1 MNNSLLKELCLVNGI
16 SGDENTVRDVILAE
30 IKNYANDIKIDPLG
44 NIIVFKKGKEAPKK
58 KLLISAHMDEVGFII
73 SDITEDGFL
82 KFKEVGGIDPRI
94 LLSQRLVIGE
104 KEISGVIGVKAVH
117 LSTPEERKRVV
128 KANEMYIDIGASS
141 KTEAE
146 KLVKKGDYAAFDS
159 EYAELGGDVI
169 KAKALDDRIGCAIMV
184 ELIKEKYDADLYFCF
199 TVQEEVGTRG
209 SLTAARF
216 VGADAAI
223 ILESTTCSDIAGV
236 KPHEYATSFGDGPV
250 ISLMDYAS
258 YSDIEL
264 NRFLIKLAKENDIK
278 FQFKRTAM
286 GGNDARSYQTA
297 SGPCKTAVVSVPCRY
312 IHSPVSCAYKGD
324 IEETHRLIKCI
335 AQNIHKF

>member
-1 MNNSLLKELCLVNGI
+1 MLSIKEYTKINSV
-16 SGDENTVRDVILAE
+16 SGNENKIRNRILE
-30 IKNYANDIKIDPLG
+30 DIKPYADKITVDSMG
-44 NIIVFKKGKEAPKK
+44 NIIAFKKGSMPNNKK
-58 KLLISAHMDEVGFII
+58 IIISAHMDEVGFII

-104 KEISGVIGVKAVH
+104 KEISGVIGIKAVH
-117 LSTPEERKRVV
+117 LLSPEERKRVV

-141 KTEAE
+141 KEEAE
-146 KLVKKGDYAAFDS
+146 KYVTKGDYAAFDS

>member
-1 MNNSLLKELCLVNGI
+1 MLSIKEYTKINSV
-16 SGDENTVRDVILAE
+16 SGNENKIRNRILE
-30 IKNYANDIKIDPLG
+30 DIKPYADKITVDSMG
-44 NIIVFKKGKEAPKK
+44 NIIAFKKGSIPNNKK
-58 KLLISAHMDEVGFII
+58 IIISAHMDEVGFII

-104 KEISGVIGVKAVH
+104 KEINGVIGIKAVH
-117 LSTPEERKRVV
+117 LVSPEERTRVV

-141 KTEAE
+141 KEEAE
-146 KLVKKGDYAAFDS
+146 KYVTKGDYAAFDS

-169 KAKALDDRIGCAIMV
+169 KAKALDDRIGCAIMT
-184 ELIKEKYDADLYFCF
+184 ELIKEQYDADLYFCF

>member
-1 MNNSLLKELCLVNGI
+1 MLSIKEYTKINSV
-16 SGDENTVRDVILAE
+16 SGNENKIRNRILE
-30 IKNYANDIKIDPLG
+30 DIKPYADKITVDSMG
-44 NIIVFKKGKEAPKK
+44 NIIAFKKGSIPNNKK
-58 KLLISAHMDEVGFII
+58 IIISAHMDEVGFII

-104 KEISGVIGVKAVH
+104 KEINGVIGIKAVH
-117 LSTPEERKRVV
+117 LVSPEERTRVV

-141 KTEAE
+141 KEEAE
-146 KLVKKGDYAAFDS
+146 KYVTKGDYAAFDS

-169 KAKALDDRIGCAIMV
+169 KAKALDDRIGCAIMA
-184 ELIKEKYDADLYFCF
+184 ELIKEQYDADLYFCF

>member
-1 MNNSLLKELCLVNGI
+1 MLSIKEYTKINSV
-16 SGDENTVRDVILAE
+16 SGNENKIRNRILE
-30 IKNYANDIKIDPLG
+30 DIKPYADKITVDSMG
-44 NIIVFKKGKEAPKK
+44 NIIAFKKGTIPNSKK
-58 KLLISAHMDEVGFII
+58 IIISAHMDEIGFII

-104 KEISGVIGVKAVH
+104 KEINGVIGIKAVH
-117 LSTPEERKRVV
+117 LVSPEERTRVV
-128 KANEMYIDIGASS
+128 KPHEMYIDIGASS
-141 KTEAE
+141 KAEAE

-169 KAKALDDRIGCAIMV
+169 KAKALDDRIGCAIMT
-184 ELIKEKYDADLYFCF
+184 ELIKEQYDADLYFCF

>member
-1 MNNSLLKELCLVNGI
+1 MLSIKEYTKINSV
-16 SGDENTVRDVILAE
+16 SGNENKIRNKILE
-30 IKNYANDIKIDPLG
+30 DIKPYADKITVDSMG
-44 NIIVFKKGKEAPKK
+44 NIIAFKKGTIPNSKK
-58 KLLISAHMDEVGFII
+58 IIISAHMDEVGFII

-104 KEISGVIGVKAVH
+104 KEINGVIGIKAVH
-117 LSTPEERKRVV
+117 LSTPEERTRVV
-128 KANEMYIDIGASS
+128 KPHEMYIDIGASS
-141 KTEAE
+141 KAEAE

-169 KAKALDDRIGCAIMV
+169 KAKALDDRIGCAIMA

-223 ILESTTCSDIAGV
+223 ILESTTCSDTAGL

-324 IEETHRLIKCI
+324 IEETHRFIKCAI
-335 AQNIHKF
+335 QNIHKF